1 VPAFGGWEGGGGGG
15 GGGAP
20 PDYSLDFTKIRAAR
34 MQRRTKALSWSSFV
48 RNAAAVEAAP
58 GGGGEEERHHQQ
70 WSSAASEGDDDE
82 DREHRRQHRHRRLRS
97 DATDQSDD
105 REPIRPGRAAPKVQ
119 QSSSVTRQLDTFFF
133 FKKNGH
139 VSSLL
144 YHTKA
149 PENVGALHLLHR
161 SGLLMRDSEIDPM
174 RDRNSQPAN

>member
-1 VPAFGGWEGGGGGG
+1 MPAFGGWEGG

-70 WSSAASEGDDDE
+70 WSSAASEGDDDD
-82 DREHRRQHRHRRLRS
+82 DRERRRRRRTRHRHRRLRS

-119 QSSSVTRQLDTFFF
+119 LHHTSARFLFLKKYNLPRQLDIIRA
-133 FKKNGH
+133 
-139 VSSLL
+139 
-144 YHTKA
+144 KA
-149 PENVGALHLLHR
+149 PENVGALHICCTDLVC
-161 SGLLMRDSEIDPM
+161 
-174 RDRNSQPAN
+174 